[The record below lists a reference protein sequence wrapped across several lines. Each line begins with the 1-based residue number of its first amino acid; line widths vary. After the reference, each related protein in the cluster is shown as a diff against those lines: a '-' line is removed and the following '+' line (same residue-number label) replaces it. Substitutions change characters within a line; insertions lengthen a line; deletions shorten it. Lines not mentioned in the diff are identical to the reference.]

1 MSKKGKKNRFFFFQ
15 KKNLELRNL
24 TEVQNICLNHDS
36 FLGVFLLGWGEE
48 SIRFKGGKC
57 AKNLNM

>member
-1 MSKKGKKNRFFFFQ
+1 MSKKGKKNCFFFFQ

-36 FLGVFLLGWGEE
+36 FFLGGGE
-48 SIRFKGGKC
+48 SIRFKGGNVQKILLC
-57 AKNLNM
+57 E

>member
-1 MSKKGKKNRFFFFQ
+1 MSKKGKKIGFFSFK

-36 FLGVFLLGWGEE
+36 FFFFWG
-48 SIRFKGGKC
+48 GGGINKI
-57 AKNLNM
+57 